1 MQAVVKEI
9 VELVGLHNALELVSH
24 WGGRELSVPKKMHRL
39 HPIALT
45 LGLDPALKLAE
56 GMGGQRL
63 RLPLERNALLEIR
76 NEMIV
81 KEAREGVSIT
91 RLGNRYGL
99 TRSAITKILRAF
111 NTQARNAS

>member
-9 VELVGLHNALELVSH
+9 VDLVGLGNALELVSH

-45 LGLDPALKLAE
+45 IGLDPALRLSQ

-63 RLPLERNALLEIR
+63 RLPLERNALLELR

-81 KEAREGVSIT
+81 KESREGMSIT
-91 RLGNRYGL
+91 RLGHRYGL

-111 NTQARNAS
+111 NSQPKNDL

>member
-9 VELVGLHNALELVSH
+9 ADLVGLHNALELVTH
-24 WGGRELSVPKKMHRL
+24 WGGRELSVPKKMHRM

-45 LGLDPALKLAE
+45 LGLEPACKLAE
-56 GMGGQRL
+56 NMGGQRL

-81 KEAREGVSIT
+81 KEAREGTSIT
-91 RLGNRYGL
+91 KLGNRYGL

-111 NTQARNAS
+111 NTQAKNAS